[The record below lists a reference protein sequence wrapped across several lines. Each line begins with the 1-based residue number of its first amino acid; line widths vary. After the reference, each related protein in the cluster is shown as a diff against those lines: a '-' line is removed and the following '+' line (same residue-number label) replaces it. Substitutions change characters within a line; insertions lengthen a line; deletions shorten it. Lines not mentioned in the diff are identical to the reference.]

1 MDDFEDMARGAL
13 ALAGV
18 ALAEGDLAVLGI
30 VAQAFEPGVRL
41 LDGANL
47 AELPLEGDLD
57 PARPPRPSPAAGA
70 DA

>member
-30 VAQAFEPGVRL
+30 VAQAFEPGVRM

-57 PARPPRPSPAAGA
+57 PGRPPRPRAAAEAGA
-70 DA
+70 